1 MSIQLRPYQQ
11 NLVTDIYKQWQHVQS
26 VIGVMPTGAGK
37 AYTLSYIVR
46 EFMTRG
52 NKVVVQ
58 VHRRE
63 LIGQLSCSL
72 ATLGVVHN
80 IIGSKATIEFVKQLH
95 IEQFGRIFI
104 DGMAKV
110 CLASVQTLIG
120 KKGVENWASSVG
132 LKVTDECFIAGTLI
146 DGVPIENIKVGDH
159 VTAYDQGT
167 NSFAKKRVTRLFKNE
182 APDELVMVKT
192 CDGKT
197 VTCTKNHPFWTQ
209 NRGWVDA
216 VELELTDLIYHR
228 TEDGKFYYHPLEGA
242 VVLPSLDTD
251 YVYNIEVEDYHTYVA
266 NDVVV
271 HNCHHVLKENTWG
284 RCWDLFPQAYGLGVT
299 ATPQRTDNFGLGAH
313 ADGVFDRMV
322 IGPTMRELI
331 NMGNLSEY
339 KVFVPPTDFKVG
351 SLKTGSN
358 GEYTAASVEEALTGS
373 HVVGDAVNHYMRFMP
388 NEPGIVF
395 ASSLDRSDEIA
406 AAFNA
411 SGIPAASVSSK
422 DSDEHRAKAMR
433 DFKSGKLKVL
443 SNFALYDEGVDVP
456 GLTGVIDCAPSKSLI
471 KFHQR
476 FGRMLRKSPGKSHGI
491 YIDMVSNIK
500 IENRGTH
507 ALPDSPMLWSLD
519 RRKGRS
525 SEEENNILK
534 LTSCLSCFQPYLS
547 SDSMCPHC
555 GTPKPVPTVRGSTGP
570 IEIDDQLV
578 ELTPQRCAA
587 LRGEIDEARM
597 DSNEWMVDKFGTYA
611 SGIIPMKQR
620 KNHKQRKE
628 TLLSLDDS
636 IANWAGVMRD
646 FGMSDDEIRHGFQR
660 EFGLS
665 IYEARVLKRADAD
678 KLISK
683 LVL

>member
-1 MSIQLRPYQQ
+1 MSIQLRPYQEALK
-11 NLVTDIYKQWQHVQS
+11 NDIYRQWAQVKN
-26 VIGVMPTGAGK
+26 VIAVLPTGGGK
-37 AYTLSYIVR
+37 AFLLCFIAR
-46 EFMTRG
+46 EFTAKG
-52 NKVVVQ
+52 HKVVIQ

-63 LIGQLSCSL
+63 LIAQLSCSL
-72 ATLGVVHN
+72 ASIGVVHYV
-80 IIGSKATIEFVKQLH
+80 IGSKATVEFVKQQHL
-95 IEQFGRIFI
+95 EKFGRIFI
-104 DGMAKV
+104 DNMAKV
-110 CLASVQTLIG
+110 CVASVQTLI
-120 KKGVENWASSVG
+120 KDKSVPNWASSVG
-132 LKVTDECFIAGTLI
+132 LKVIDEAHHTLRSN
-146 DGVPIENIKVGDH
+146 V
-159 VTAYDQGT
+159 
-167 NSFAKKRVTRLFKNE
+167 
-182 APDELVMVKT
+182 
-192 CDGKT
+192 
-197 VTCTKNHPFWTQ
+197 
-209 NRGWVDA
+209 
-216 VELELTDLIYHR
+216 
-228 TEDGKFYYHPLEGA
+228 
-242 VVLPSLDTD
+242 
-251 YVYNIEVEDYHTYVA
+251 
-266 NDVVV
+266 
-271 HNCHHVLKENTWG
+271 WG
-284 RCWDLFPQAYGLGVT
+284 QCWDLFPNAYGLGVT
-299 ATPQRTDNFGLGAH
+299 GSPRRTAGEGLGSH

-331 NMGNLSEY
+331 NMGNLCDY

-358 GEYTAASVEEALTGS
+358 GDYTAASVEEALTGS
-373 HVVGDAVNHYMRFMP
+373 HVVGDAVNHYMKFIP
-388 NEPGIVF
+388 NKQAIVF
-395 ASSLDRSDEIA
+395 ASSIEKSNEMAD
-406 AAFNA
+406 AFNA
-411 SGIPAASVSSK
+411 AGIPSASVSSK
-422 DSDEHRAKAMR
+422 DDDVTRARAMK
-433 DFKSGKLKVL
+433 DFMSGKLKVL
-443 SNFALYDEGVDVP
+443 SNQGLFDEGLDIPNLV
-456 GLTGVIDCAPSKSLI
+456 GVIDAAPTTSTI
-471 KFHQR
+471 KFLQR
-476 FGRMLRKSPGKSHGI
+476 FGRALRVCEGKSHGV

-500 IENRGTH
+500 IENRGIH
-507 ALPDSPMLWSLD
+507 ALPDAPRVWSLD
-519 RRKGRS
+519 RERGRS

-628 TLLSLDDS
+628 TLLSLDSS

-660 EFGLS
+660 EFGMS

>member
-1 MSIQLRPYQQ
+1 MATCTDGLRGDA
-11 NLVTDIYKQWQHVQS
+11 NRR
-26 VIGVMPTGAGK
+26 GK
-37 AYTLSYIVR
+37 AYTLSYIAR
-46 EFMTRG
+46 EFASRG

-72 ATLGVVHN
+72 ATLGVVHT

-95 IEQFGRIFI
+95 LAEFGRIFI
-104 DGMAKV
+104 DPMAKV

-120 KKGVENWASSVG
+120 KKGVENWSSSVG
-132 LKVTDECFIAGTLI
+132 LKVTDE
-146 DGVPIENIKVGDH
+146 
-159 VTAYDQGT
+159 
-167 NSFAKKRVTRLFKNE
+167 
-182 APDELVMVKT
+182 
-192 CDGKT
+192 
-197 VTCTKNHPFWTQ
+197 
-209 NRGWVDA
+209 
-216 VELELTDLIYHR
+216 
-228 TEDGKFYYHPLEGA
+228 
-242 VVLPSLDTD
+242 
-251 YVYNIEVEDYHTYVA
+251 
-266 NDVVV
+266 
-271 HNCHHVLKENTWG
+271 CHHVLKENTWG
-284 RCWDLFPQAYGLGVT
+284 RCWDLFPNAYGLGVT
-299 ATPQRTDNFGLGAH
+299 ATPQRTDGYGLGTS

-388 NEPGIVF
+388 NEPCIVF

-422 DSDEHRAKAMR
+422 DTDEHRSKAMR

-476 FGRMLRKSPGKSHGI
+476 FGRMLRKSPGKTHGV

-507 ALPDSPMLWSLD
+507 ALPDSPMIWSLD
-519 RRKGRS
+519 RRKTRS
-525 SEEENNILK
+525 SEEDNNILK
-534 LTSCLSCFQPYLS
+534 LTSCLECFQPYLS

-555 GTPKPVPTVRGSTGP
+555 GTPKPVPVARGSSGP
-570 IEIDDQLV
+570 VEIDDQLV
-578 ELTPQRCAA
+578 ELTPERCAA
-587 LRGEIDEARM
+587 LRGEIDDARR
-597 DSNEWMVDKFGTYA
+597 DSTEWMVEKFGTHA

-620 KNHKQRKE
+620 KNHRERKE

-636 IANWAGVMRD
+636 IANWAGVMRG
-646 FGMSDDEIRHGFQR
+646 FGMCDDEIRHGFQR
-660 EFGLS
+660 EFGMS